1 MKSPERKRHSIHLR
15 SALPPVGANAIVSP
29 SSSMSASPFMNHSR
43 ILHHASAMALTC
55 FALSRAAAPPLKAT
69 SRVLPTPTSNES
81 GSPGLRSQESDAGRA
96 DTSVGCASGARGRA
110 AGVGVRRGPGYG
122 VERSRDR
129 TYCIKSFGARGTVL
143 NEGPLL

>member
-55 FALSRAAAPPLKAT
+55 FAGCCRRRLQTSPAHQGFEVKSQMPGEPTLVSAVPVALVGEQRESELEEGRDTELKGRGTAPTVSSRL
-69 SRVLPTPTSNES
+69 
-81 GSPGLRSQESDAGRA
+81 
-96 DTSVGCASGARGRA
+96 ARG
-110 AGVGVRRGPGYG
+110 
-122 VERSRDR
+122 EQS
-129 TYCIKSFGARGTVL
+129 
-143 NEGPLL
+143 